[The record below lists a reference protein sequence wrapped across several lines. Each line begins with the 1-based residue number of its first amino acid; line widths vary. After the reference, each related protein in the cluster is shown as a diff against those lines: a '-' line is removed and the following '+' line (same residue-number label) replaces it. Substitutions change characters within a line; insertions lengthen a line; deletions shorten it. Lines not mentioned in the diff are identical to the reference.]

1 MLRFAFRSFPPLR
14 LERRPPRQEDEGASS
29 LPGVADADQSATQP
43 AMAVLGDNERAL
55 VDALDEPALVVEGS
69 IVRLANAPARKL
81 LGNRIEGR
89 DVRLAIRHP
98 QALELILAHGSGE
111 IDVTGIVEPGRSW
124 RLLIRPLWP
133 DASLVRMIDR
143 SDAVSAEKMRVDFV
157 ANASHELR
165 TPLSTVLGYAETLT
179 DESDLPYE
187 LRASFGRTIR
197 DEARRMLRIIEDLMS
212 LSRIE
217 ADRFVAPGESVD
229 IHDIVETALANAGHL
244 RGAATCQFGLEVA
257 DDLPPVRGDRAQ
269 LVQVIDNLLSN
280 ALRYGCDREA
290 AAIDVA
296 AERTGDWIL
305 LNVTDHGPGIS
316 REHLPRVTERFYR
329 VDAARSR
336 ETGGT
341 GLGLAIVKHIIERHR
356 GTLEIRS
363 TQGVGTSV
371 TVRLPVA
378 A

>member
-1 MLRFAFRSFPPLR
+1 M
-14 LERRPPRQEDEGASS
+14 
-29 LPGVADADQSATQP
+29 AD
-43 AMAVLGDNERAL
+43 LGQNERAL

-69 IVRLANAPARKL
+69 IVRLANGPARKL
-81 LGNRIEGR
+81 LGTRMEGR

-111 IDVTGIVEPGRSW
+111 IDATGIVEPGRSW
-124 RLLIRPLWP
+124 RLLIRRLWP

-165 TPLSTVLGYAETLT
+165 TPLSTVLGYAETLA

-187 LRASFGRTIR
+187 LRANFGRTIR

-217 ADRFVAPGESVD
+217 ADRFVAPGERVEID
-229 IHDIVETALANAGHL
+229 DIVGTALANSGHL
-244 RGAATCQFGLEVA
+244 RGSGTCEFRLDLVNGLPA
-257 DDLPPVRGDRAQ
+257 VRGDRAQ
-269 LVQVIDNLLSN
+269 LVQVLDNLISN
-280 ALRYGCDREA
+280 ALRYGCDRPNP
-290 AAIDVA
+290 AIDIA
-296 AERTGDWIL
+296 AKRSGHWITL
-305 LNVTDHGPGIS
+305 SVVDHGPGIA
-316 REHLPRVTERFYR
+316 REHLPRLTERFYR
-329 VDAARSR
+329 ADAARSR
-336 ETGGT
+336 ESGGT

-356 GTLEIRS
+356 GSLDIRS
-363 TQGVGTSV
+363 TLGVGTTV
-371 TVRLPVA
+371 TVRLPIA